1 MTARTGNEVLSAAA
15 EGVKLTRSLGRIDLI
30 FFTVGATFALDSIA
44 QIAAAGG
51 AESFTWGLVV
61 AVTFLVPYAF
71 ITAELGSAFPQEGGP
86 YFWVKFAFGRLA
98 AAISTMLWWIT
109 NPVWLGGSLAF
120 LATATWDGFI
130 SPLRSGSFWDYFFK
144 LAFIWLGILAAVVS
158 IRLGKYFLNVG
169 TIIKLGLVAFFLLSV
184 VIYGI
189 EHGLHGYPVK
199 EYAPSLGGFLAVTPV
214 LLFAVSGYEAEN
226 GAAEE
231 MRNPQRDVPVS
242 VAVSGSIATLAYLIP
257 ILAMIVILPIR
268 QITGAG
274 GFMDAIST
282 VFTVYGGAHG
292 ALLKI
297 VAALFIFC
305 LLHQG
310 AAWMIGSDRVQA
322 IAGVDGSFPKF
333 FGQFHPRLQTPVR
346 VNLLSGIVATVFC
359 VLATTLVNGSVG
371 AIFLV
376 VLTIAI
382 TTLLLSYLIILP
394 SAWALRRTRPD
405 VVRPFRVPGGRAG
418 LAVCTVL
425 VFLWVAFGSFVAVFP
440 GVLEGLFGIDYDFKG
455 TWGVSRTTFEV
466 FTLGTLA
473 VIIAV
478 AVVGYVWRRLR
489 DGSDRAAATT
499 GVASEAHL

>member
-1 MTARTGNEVLSAAA
+1 VTVGARDGLRTAAD

-44 QIAAAGG
+44 QIAATGG

-71 ITAELGSAFPQEGGP
+71 ITAELGSAFPMEGGP
-86 YFWVKFAFGRLA
+86 YFWVKLAFGRLA

-130 SPLRSGSFWDYFFK
+130 HPLKSGSAGDYTFK
-144 LAFIWLGILAAVVS
+144 LVFIWLGILAAVVS
-158 IRLGKYFLNVG
+158 IRLGKYFLNAG
-169 TIIKLGLVAFFLLSV
+169 TIIKLSVVAFFLLTV

-189 EHGLHGYPVK
+189 RHGVHGYSVRD
-199 EYAPSLGGFLAVTPV
+199 YAPSLGGFLAVTPV
-214 LLFAVSGYEAEN
+214 LLFALTGYEAEN

-231 MRNPQRDVPVS
+231 MRNPQRDVPIS

-257 ILAMIVILPIR
+257 ILAMIIVLPVK

-274 GFMDAIST
+274 GFMDAVST
-282 VFTVYGGAHG
+282 VFTVYGGAHDV
-292 ALLKI
+292 LLKI
-297 VAALFIFC
+297 VAVLFIFC

-322 IAGVDGSFPKF
+322 IAGVDGSFPRF
-333 FGQFHPRLQTPVR
+333 FGRFHPRLETPVR
-346 VNLLSGIVATVFC
+346 VNLLSGVVATVFC

-371 AIFLV
+371 AIFAV

-394 SAWALRRTRPD
+394 SVAALRRTQPD

-418 LAVCTVL
+418 LVVCTVV
-425 VFLWVAFGSFVAVFP
+425 VFGWVAFGSFVAVFP
-440 GVLEGLFGIDYDFKG
+440 GVLEKLAGIGYNFSD

-473 VIIAV
+473 VVVGIAV
-478 AVVGYVWRRLR
+478 LGYLWRRLR
-489 DGSDRAAATT
+489 APGDSTR
-499 GVASEAHL
+499 SQPLEAGD

>member
-1 MTARTGNEVLSAAA
+1 MTARTHSAAVSA
-15 EGVKLTRSLGRIDLI
+15 ADEGVKLTRSLGRTDLI
-30 FFTVGATFALDSIA
+30 FFTVGATLALDSIA
-44 QIAAAGG
+44 QIAATGG
-51 AESFTWGLVV
+51 AESFTWGLVI
-61 AVTFLVPYAF
+61 AATFLVPYAF
-71 ITAELGSAFPQEGGP
+71 ITAELGSAFPMEGGP
-86 YFWVKFAFGRLA
+86 YFWVKLAFGRLA

-130 SPLRSGSFWDYFFK
+130 SPLQSGSLWDYLFK

-169 TIIKLGLVAFFLLSV
+169 TVVKLSLVAFFLVSV

-189 EHGLHGYPVK
+189 EHGVHGYSARD
-199 EYAPSLGGFLAVTPV
+199 YAPSLGGFLAVTPV
-214 LLFAVSGYEAEN
+214 LLFAVTGYEAEN

-242 VAVSGSIATLAYLIP
+242 VAVSGSIATLSYLVP
-257 ILAMIVILPIR
+257 ILAMIVILPVR

-274 GFMDAIST
+274 GFMDAVST

-292 ALLKI
+292 VLLKI

-322 IAGVDGSFPKF
+322 IAGADGSFPAF
-333 FGQFHPRLQTPVR
+333 FGKFHPRLETPVR
-346 VNLLSGIVATVFC
+346 VNLLSGVVATVFC

-371 AIFLV
+371 AIFAV

-394 SAWALRRTRPD
+394 SVMALRRTQPGA
-405 VVRPFRVPGGRAG
+405 VRPFRVPGGRAG
-418 LAVCTVL
+418 LVVCTTL
-425 VFLWVAFGSFVAVFP
+425 VFAWVAFGSFVAVFP
-440 GVLEGLFGIDYDFKG
+440 GVLEGLFGISFNFED
-455 TWGVSRTTFEV
+455 TWGVSRVTFEV

-473 VIIAV
+473 VVVGIAV
-478 AVVGYVWRRLR
+478 LGYLWRRFR
-489 DGSDRAAATT
+489 GGASAGTGSAAGTA
-499 GVASEAHL
+499 